1 MMLSNNICL
10 VMRKTVKW
18 KDTVKK
24 WNSWFVG
31 MNFCLELFGLLTYIF
46 VLLVLSMWDEEVKIM
61 GHSSC

>member
-1 MMLSNNICL
+1 
-10 VMRKTVKW
+10 MRKTVKW